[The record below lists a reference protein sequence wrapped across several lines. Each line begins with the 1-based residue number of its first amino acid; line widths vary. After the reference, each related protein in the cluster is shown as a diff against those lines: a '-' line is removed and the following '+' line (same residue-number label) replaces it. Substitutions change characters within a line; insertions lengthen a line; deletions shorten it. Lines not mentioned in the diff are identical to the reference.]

1 MFTHIICSYTKEEN
15 KNNQDI
21 KYIRILGLSNK
32 GKKYINSIKKDIDVP
47 IITNINK
54 DNLDLLKIELRV
66 DDIYN
71 LITNRDDNLFSKK
84 PIIKDIAD

>member
-15 KNNQDI
+15 KENNI
-21 KYIRILGLSNK
+21 KYIRVLGFSSTGKDYLNK
-32 GKKYINSIKKDIDVP
+32 IKKDIDIP

-54 DNLDLLKIELRV
+54 DNIDLLEIELRV
-66 DDIYN
+66 DNIYN
-71 LITNRDDNLFSKK
+71 IITNRDDNLFSKK